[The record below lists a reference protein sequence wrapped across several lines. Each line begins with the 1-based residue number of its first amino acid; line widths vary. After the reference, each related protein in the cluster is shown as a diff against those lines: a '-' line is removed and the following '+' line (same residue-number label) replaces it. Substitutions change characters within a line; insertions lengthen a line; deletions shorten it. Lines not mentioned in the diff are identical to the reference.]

1 MCIVYKIYAIIK
13 KIRFMTIC
21 HIPLKST
28 EIQIFLIVQLYH
40 LFCSTIFQIAI
51 MDYYITDKMSYLK
64 CFNKF
69 GLYFANKNMGFICS
83 HKTSYRVEEI
93 SY

>member
-1 MCIVYKIYAIIK
+1 
-13 KIRFMTIC
+13 
-21 HIPLKST
+21 
-28 EIQIFLIVQLYH
+28 
-40 LFCSTIFQIAI
+40 